1 MKRILSYT
9 TAALLSALVLGAC
22 SDSLSSTHGVLSTSL
37 TDAPFPFSNV
47 KSADMFVVRIDAKLA
62 TASDAD
68 VADPTDPA
76 SNSDPAKGWV
86 TIATPNQSYNLL
98 DLQNGTTVNLGQV
111 TLPTGS
117 YRGFRLILDTQKSSI
132 TLQDNSQASIMWPS
146 AGQTGVKINLD
157 QPINVTA
164 NGTQMVLD
172 FNLGSSFV
180 LRGGTLANG
189 LLFKP
194 LIRATATDETGS
206 ISGSVTD
213 ANGAALSGATV
224 ELTKVSDPATV
235 ITSTSTDATGAF
247 HFAFLSP
254 DSYALTATYTATGG
268 ATLTG
273 SIASVAVT
281 SGADASGNVI
291 QVK

>member
-1 MKRILSYT
+1 MKRVLSYT

-172 FNLGSSFV
+172 FNLGSSF
-180 LRGGTLANG
+180 
-189 LLFKP
+189 
-194 LIRATATDETGS
+194 
-206 ISGSVTD
+206 
-213 ANGAALSGATV
+213 
-224 ELTKVSDPATV
+224 
-235 ITSTSTDATGAF
+235 
-247 HFAFLSP
+247 
-254 DSYALTATYTATGG
+254 
-268 ATLTG
+268 
-273 SIASVAVT
+273 
-281 SGADASGNVI
+281 
-291 QVK
+291 